1 MNAPLEFP
9 IIDDSVPVEV
19 AAEVVDRADIKDGK
33 PLVKYSR
40 TELALADLRDKYAG
54 KIFDLT
60 TTKGDKE
67 ARAARLELVT
77 LRTGLERKRKE
88 LKAPA
93 LEIGKTI
100 DTEAARITKEIEAL
114 ETPIDT
120 QIKADEKRRAE
131 EAARKAAGE
140 AFRVALHK
148 ALLDRI
154 NGYARDA
161 VGLPAERIAKGV
173 VFVEGLTF
181 GEETQELRSQYES
194 AKTDTLA
201 SLRKLHSDAVTAEA
215 EAAERERQRIENE
228 RVAAELEAQ
237 RKALE
242 EAQAALAA
250 QAAEV
255 EAQRIATARAAV
267 AAIRFPEPEPVVE
280 VASANPP
287 AVPDTVLPVA
297 PDASVAEFHESA
309 TAAFTAIKDAEKAGA
324 IEPAVAQRFTNLAA
338 SLVAE
343 EAISRAQAPVTLIT
357 TTVLGEHLGLEVK
370 GDLIASL
377 GFSSVKQSKP
387 GTYWKESD
395 VPAIRAALVKHIT
408 HHRRTP
414 KEAA

>member
-9 IIDDSVPVEV
+9 PIEESGPVEV
-19 AAEVVDRADIKDGK
+19 ASEVVDRADIKDGK

-54 KIFDLT
+54 KVFDLT

-88 LKAPA
+88 LKEPA

-100 DTEAARITKEIEAL
+100 DAEAARIKKEIEAI
-114 ETPIDT
+114 ETPIDA

-148 ALLDRI
+148 ALIDRI

-161 VGLPAERIAKGV
+161 VGLPTERIAKGV
-173 VFVEGLTF
+173 AFVEALSF
-181 GEETQELRSQYES
+181 GDETQELRSQYES

-250 QAAEV
+250 QAAEI

-267 AAIRFPEPEPVVE
+267 AAIRFPEPEPFVE
-280 VASANPP
+280 VASANHPS
-287 AVPDTVLPVA
+287 VPDTVPPVA
-297 PDASVAEFHESA
+297 PESASINLPPVDVSAHESGSA
-309 TAAFTAIKDAEKAGA
+309 PGVI
-324 IEPAVAQRFTNLAA
+324 PARPFLRPA
-338 SLVAE
+338 S
-343 EAISRAQAPVTLIT
+343 APVTLIT

-370 GDLIASL
+370 GDLITSL
-377 GFSSVKQSKP
+377 GFTSIKQSKP

-414 KEAA
+414 IAA

>member
-9 IIDDSVPVEV
+9 MIDEAGQVEV
-19 AAEVVDRADIKDGK
+19 ASEVVDRADIKDGK

-40 TELALADLRDKYAG
+40 TEAALADLRGKYAG
-54 KIFDLT
+54 KVFDLT

-77 LRTGLERKRKE
+77 LRTDLERKRKE

-100 DTEAARITKEIEAL
+100 DAEAARIKMEIEAI
-114 ETPIDT
+114 ETPIDA

-148 ALLDRI
+148 ALIDRI

-173 VFVEGLTF
+173 AFVESLSF
-181 GEETQELRSQYES
+181 GDETQDHKHLYEA
-194 AKTDTLA
+194 AKADTLA
-201 SLRKLHSDAVTAEA
+201 SLQKLHADAVTAEA
-215 EAAERERQRIENE
+215 EAAGRERQRIENE

-237 RKALE
+237 RAALE
-242 EAQAALAA
+242 KAQAELAA
-250 QAAEV
+250 QAAAI

-267 AAIRFPEPEPVVE
+267 AAIRFPDHEPVVE
-280 VASANPP
+280 VARANPP
-287 AVPDTVLPVA
+287 AVPDTVLPVQ
-297 PDASVAEFHESA
+297 PDASVSEFQESA
-309 TAAFTAIKDAEKAGA
+309 ATAFTAIKEAEKAGA
-324 IEPAVAQRFTNLAA
+324 IAPEVAQRFTNLAA
-338 SLVAE
+338 SFVAE

-357 TTVLGEHLGLEVK
+357 TMVLGEHLGLEVK
-370 GDLIASL
+370 GDLITSL
-377 GFSSVKQSKP
+377 GFTSIKQPKP

-395 VPAIRAALVKHIT
+395 VPAIRAALIQHIT
-408 HHRRTP
+408 NHRRQP
-414 KEAA
+414 IAA